1 MREIKYKTERIK
13 IRTQSIKPHHLG
25 MAKSSLYIPTYEL

>member
-1 MREIKYKTERIK
+1 MQEIKYKTQRIK

-25 MAKSSLYIPTYEL
+25 MARSSLYTPTYEL